1 MRHRFPTFAAALLA
15 VTITGAC
22 ASTSEDSALGQPAA
36 GEQAYAVQVRNTGG
50 STIPLDV
57 YLVPQAGH
65 PRLIGR
71 VNPNEV
77 ATLRFQEI
85 AAGPYRFQA
94 RTVEGREF
102 SSDTFTLA
110 GTSVVEWNLTNN
122 QVSVLERR

>member
-1 MRHRFPTFAAALLA
+1 MRQRFPGFSAGLLA
-15 VTITGAC
+15 VALTGAC
-22 ASTSEDSALGQPAA
+22 ASTAEDSATE
-36 GEQAYAVQVRNTGG
+36 GEQAYAVEVRNTGG

-57 YLVPQAGH
+57 YLVPLAGH

-77 ATLRFQEI
+77 ATLRFDEI
-85 AAGPYRFQA
+85 AVGPYRFRA

-102 SSDTFTLA
+102 SSGTFTLA

-122 QVSVLERR
+122 RVSILERR

>member
-1 MRHRFPTFAAALLA
+1 MRHRFPTLAAGLLA
-15 VTITGAC
+15 VTITGGC
-22 ASTSEDSALGQPAA
+22 ASTSEDGGMGQPAA

-57 YLVPQAGH
+57 YLVPLAGQ

-77 ATLRFQEI
+77 ATLRFEEI
-85 AAGPYRFQA
+85 AVGPYRFQA

-102 SSDTFTLA
+102 SSETFTLA
-110 GTSVVEWNLTNN
+110 GASVVEWNLTNN
-122 QVSVLERR
+122 RVAVIERR